1 LNLQFRLAH
10 LKEFIVRKGQ
20 KVPAGTALGKTGG
33 AKGDK
38 GAGSSTGPHLHF
50 EVDNKKNGTTYGGL
64 GDPSPY
70 VQYLILS
77 SNGPRAGASVTTP
90 GAVAS
95 SRARSIS
102 GSASYEQGGEN
113 TIFVPSQQQQQ
124 TVVAGGGSS
133 PVLMAAST
141 RDVVNS
147 YYKQQLLGFLY
158 KQG

>member
-1 LNLQFRLAH
+1 M
-10 LKEFIVRKGQ
+10 
-20 KVPAGTALGKTGG
+20 
-33 AKGDK
+33 
-38 GAGSSTGPHLHF
+38 
-50 EVDNKKNGTTYGGL
+50 
-64 GDPSPY
+64 
-70 VQYLILS
+70 S

-102 GSASYEQGGEN
+102 ESASYEQGGEN